1 MSRSYLLSGA
11 AAVACIVAA
20 SAPACAQSVQEFRIP
35 PGPMSEA
42 LTAFGRQSAHQIFF
56 TSDTVAGLRSPG
68 VSGRLE
74 TGAALDRLL
83 AGSGLSWTQS
93 RPGVFA
99 VQRARRA
106 SIDEA
111 VEIDDIVVTGTLLRS
126 SGPPSSPIVSLDRE
140 ALDRTGYATAAE
152 AIVALPQNYAGS
164 STPVVQLAN
173 ADRQGSNTIAS
184 TGVNLRGLGPAS
196 TLVLINGRRMAGT
209 GFRAEFA
216 DISALP
222 SAAVERVDILLDG
235 ASALYGSDAVA
246 GVVNVILRRSSDGQE
261 SRLRLAAA
269 QGGAEDV
276 MASHILGR
284 TWGTGSA
291 YLSYEHQQTN
301 ALNSQDR
308 VYTADGNLRPFGG
321 TDHRLIF
328 SVPGNIVAFDPSVA
342 AFVAQYGIR
351 PAASGTAQQPSDF
364 AFRSPNLQGP
374 YVGVDLIPSIT
385 RHGVYARMRQE
396 IGEHLEISADARYNY
411 RDVAFAGPAPIAL
424 MSVTAANPF
433 FVSPNGSA
441 TQLIGYSFLGDLGNT
456 RQRGSSESYG
466 FTLGAEYEI
475 GAWSVEGYIAHAE
488 EAGQVHVPGQ
498 VNSLF
503 LNEALGATPDN
514 AANAYRAAVDG
525 FFNPYGAGTA
535 NPAAVLDFI
544 GSGFAASRNHST
556 ASSANFLASGS
567 LFTLPAGEVQLA
579 IGAQWRRETFET
591 RSTSFL
597 STPAPVTVSI
607 PERERTINAVFAEV
621 RMPLV
626 GPENSLTGVRS
637 LDLSVAARFEDYS
650 DFGTTTNPKVGLVWS
665 PAKDWTIRASWGT
678 SFRAAALPQIYD
690 RSTVSPTFF
699 ARADGSRALAIQLD
713 GGHPNLKPELA
724 DTFSLGVD
732 YRSSNAFAVSANY
745 FETSFTDRIAR
756 PVSENLAGVLTDPT
770 LTAFVT
776 LVNPGT
782 SAADLALVQDYLSRP
797 EFVSSTNYPA
807 TSYAAIVDARWVN
820 TGAVLVRGLDFS
832 ARYPITL
839 GDIRIAMDAS
849 ASHILDYETQATPTS
864 DVRAV
869 DGLIG
874 YPVRF
879 RSRAGATL
887 TRGVLGA
894 GVYWNHVS
902 AYEDRFQRR
911 IDQWDTLDVQATWSP
926 GGARFDGLTAALT
939 IQNILDQDPPFYDAA
954 TGVGFDPG
962 QGNLLGRVVSVQLT
976 KRW

>member
-20 SAPACAQSVQEFRIP
+20 SAPACAQSVREFRIP
-35 PGPMSEA
+35 PGPMAEA
-42 LTAFGRQSAHQIFF
+42 LTAFGRQSGHQIFF
-56 TSDTVAGLRSPG
+56 TSEMVAGLRSPG

-74 TGAALDRLL
+74 PGAALDRLL
-83 AGSGLSWTQS
+83 AGSGLTWTQS

-99 VQRARRA
+99 VQRAGMA
-106 SIDEA
+106 SLEA
-111 VEIDDIVVTGTLLRS
+111 VEIDDIIVTGTLLRS
-126 SGPPSSPIVSLDRE
+126 SGPPSSPVVSLNRE
-140 ALDRTGYATAAE
+140 DLDRTGYATAAE

-209 GFRAEFA
+209 GFRGEFA

-222 SAAVERVDILLDG
+222 SAAVERVDVLLDG

-246 GVVNVILRRSSDGQE
+246 GVVNVILRRSFDGQE
-261 SRLRLAAA
+261 SRLRLSAA

-284 TWGTGSA
+284 TWGAGSA

-301 ALNSQDR
+301 ALNAQDR
-308 VYTADGNLRPFGG
+308 AYTADGDLRPFGG
-321 TDHRLIF
+321 TDHRLTF
-328 SVPGNIVAFDPSVA
+328 SAPGNIVAFDPSVA

-351 PAASGTAQQPSDF
+351 PGASGTAQQPSDF
-364 AFRSPNLQGP
+364 AFQSPNLQGP
-374 YVGVDLIPSIT
+374 YVGVDLIPAIT
-385 RHGVYARMRQE
+385 RHGVYARVRQAL
-396 IGEHLEISADARYNY
+396 GERLEVSADARYNY
-411 RDVAFAGPAPIAL
+411 RDVAFVGPAPIAL
-424 MSVTAANPF
+424 MSVTSANPF

-441 TQLIGYSFLGDLGNT
+441 SQLIGYSFVGDLGNT

-488 EAGQVHVPGQ
+488 EAGEIQVSGQ

-503 LNEALGATPDN
+503 LNEAVGATPDN
-514 AANAYRAAVDG
+514 PATAYRPAVDG

-535 NPAAVLDFI
+535 NQATVLDFI
-544 GSGFAASRNHST
+544 GSGFATSRNHSA
-556 ASSANFLASGS
+556 ASSANLLANGS

-579 IGAQWRRETFET
+579 IGAQSRRETFET
-591 RSTSFL
+591 RSTNFL
-597 STPAPVTVSI
+597 STLAPVTVAV
-607 PERERTINAVFAEV
+607 PERSRTINAVFGEI
-621 RMPLV
+621 RLPLV
-626 GPENSLTGVRS
+626 GPESNRPGVRS

-650 DFGTTTNPKVGLVWS
+650 DFGTTTNPKIGLVWS
-665 PAKDWTIRASWGT
+665 PVEDWVIRTSWGT
-678 SFRAAALPQIYD
+678 SFRAAALPQIHD
-690 RSTVSPTFF
+690 RSTVSSTFF
-699 ARADGSRALAIQLD
+699 AREDGSRALAIQLD
-713 GGHPNLKPELA
+713 GGNPDLKPEAA
-724 DTFSLGVD
+724 DTFSFGVD
-732 YRSSNAFAVSANY
+732 YGPRTSFTVSANY
-745 FETSFTDRIAR
+745 FETRFNDRIAR
-756 PVSENLAGVLTDPT
+756 PVSENLTGVLTDPT
-770 LTAFVT
+770 LTPFVT

-797 EFVSSTNYPA
+797 EFISSTSYPA

-820 TGAVLVRGLDFS
+820 TGVVLVRGLDFS
-832 ARYPITL
+832 ARYPISL
-839 GDIRIAMDAS
+839 GDVHVAMDAS
-849 ASHILDYETQATPTS
+849 ASYILDYETQSTPTS
-864 DVRAV
+864 EVRAV

-879 RSRAGATL
+879 KSRAGATV
-887 TRGVLGA
+887 TRGVLSA
-894 GVYWNHVS
+894 GLYWNHVS
-902 AYEDRFQRR
+902 AYQDRFQRR
-911 IDQWDTLDVQATWSP
+911 IAEWDTLDVQASWSP
-926 GGARFDGLTAALT
+926 GDARFEGLTAALT
-939 IQNILDQDPPFYDAA
+939 IQNLLDQDPPFYDAA

-962 QGNLLGRVVSVQLT
+962 QGNLLGRVISLQLT
-976 KRW
+976 QRW